1 MDTKNNFYELLE
13 VMKSSSTREILGAY
27 ENKITK
33 FNNISNLSD
42 NQINEIKMLKVAL
55 YVLITPNLRSK
66 YNKYLDSKN
75 NKSSDSK
82 NNKNKKRGETLNTN
96 RGYKQ
101 DEPLAMNQEME
112 SSLDVLFNVDNT
124 WMKNDPNINDT
135 SSRKN
140 KFENNTLGDR
150 VFSMSQFNKRPGYSS
165 DFECELRKPL
175 QGREDKSSQLTK

>member
-33 FNNISNLSD
+33 FNNISKLSD

-55 YVLITPNLRSK
+55 YVLITPNLRPK
-66 YNKYLDSKN
+66 YNKYLESKN
-75 NKSSDSK
+75 NKYIDSK
-82 NNKNKKRGETLNTN
+82 NKKKGEILKNNN
-96 RGYKQ
+96 HAHKQ

-112 SSLDVLFNVDNT
+112 SSLDALFNVDNT
-124 WMKNDPNINDT
+124 WMKNDPKINES